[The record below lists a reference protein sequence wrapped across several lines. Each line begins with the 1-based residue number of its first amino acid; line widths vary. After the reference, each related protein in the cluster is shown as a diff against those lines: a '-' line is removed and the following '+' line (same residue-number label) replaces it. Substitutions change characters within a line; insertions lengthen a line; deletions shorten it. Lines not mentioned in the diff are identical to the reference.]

1 MTPVFDALNSL
12 EAHLVKI
19 RLIGEGID
27 AKVGGDYLQGAMGE
41 LPALGFLKV
50 WVEDRDAVRARAILA
65 RANETSGHEHD
76 DENAPESS

>member
-1 MTPVFDALNSL
+1 LTPVFDALNSL

-50 WVEDRDAVRARAILA
+50 WVEDPDAARAKAILA
-65 RANETSGHEHD
+65 RMNEASGNQHDHE
-76 DENAPESS
+76 NTPGSS